1 VSEAETLPVLQTA
14 CVYEAED
21 WDKELEDS
29 ECNPY
34 DADDFQCGSFQE
46 NNLLAS
52 YSWQE
57 DSFYNPGCHHAAS
70 ITFTPP
76 VRVTEIG
83 QFDDAD
89 E

>member
-1 VSEAETLPVLQTA
+1 MLEAVTFPELQTA
-14 CVYEAED
+14 SVYEVED

-29 ECNPY
+29 ECSPY
-34 DADDFQCGSFQE
+34 DAGDLCCGSFQE

-52 YSWQE
+52 YSWRE

-70 ITFTPP
+70 LTFTPP

-83 QFDDAD
+83 QFDDA
-89 E
+89 EE